1 MPKASPFAAFAH
13 KRLSYW
19 SGNLVKIMGF
29 HRFNRLMAVSSV
41 AEPAGCG
48 RFAQRRFAAPC
59 IVSPPAKLA
68 REAHRAHC
76 EP

>member
-29 HRFNRLMAVSSV
+29 HRFNRLMAGQASLSQPTV
-41 AEPAGCG
+41 AGLLSGVRIASAPS
-48 RFAQRRFAAPC
+48 FAAGTTG
-59 IVSPPAKLA
+59 A
-68 REAHRAHC
+68 RAAWGA
-76 EP
+76 